1 MVELDISGLE
11 DFLQHPEQILS
22 NENVLENIVEPITF
36 EDKSSSVIPLTPTF
50 VPHYGVLTLQSPEQE
65 PEQPPVPP
73 IDKKQTREVYRK
85 MNITQLRGIATAAG
99 ITVDTTK
106 MKKNELIQL
115 LENLEE

>member
-1 MVELDISGLE
+1 MASVFARTPSVKQERRRRVGVRGFACKAGVSGWRPKTPSGLSGE
-11 DFLQHPEQILS
+11 DLS
-22 NENVLENIVEPITF
+22 SKDNV
-36 EDKSSSVIPLTPTF
+36 
-50 VPHYGVLTLQSPEQE
+50 
-65 PEQPPVPP
+65 PVPP
-73 IDKKQTREVYRK
+73 VDKKQTREVYRK